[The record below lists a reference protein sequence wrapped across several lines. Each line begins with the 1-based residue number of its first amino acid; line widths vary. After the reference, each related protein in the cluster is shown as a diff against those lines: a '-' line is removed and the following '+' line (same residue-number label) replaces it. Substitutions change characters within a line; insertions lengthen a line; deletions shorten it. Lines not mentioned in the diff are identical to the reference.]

1 MVYSVFL
8 RDVAPWVVYREAQA
22 KRWSLTACPVDIWTE
37 LDSVNEC
44 VRAPVNNTV
53 DIDTGTSGLPSPR
66 INDSSNISI
75 SLLRDGADKRSKLLA
90 GRPLCRYLSN
100 YPIIRRADSRG
111 RPIWPYQRW
120 FSLCMLC
127 QAFPSCRRDYCNSL
141 LYSASDGLISTLKAA
156 ARLITSDASCIGFLS
171 GDESSTKHS
180 KLVIV

>member
-44 VRAPVNNTV
+44 VRAPVNNAV

-90 GRPLCRYLSN
+90 GRPLCTTQIIQLSGE
-100 YPIIRRADSRG
+100 PIHVVG
-111 RPIWPYQRW
+111 L
-120 FSLCMLC
+120 F
-127 QAFPSCRRDYCNSL
+127 
-141 LYSASDGLISTLKAA
+141 GLISGG
-156 ARLITSDASCIGFLS
+156 SVCVCSV
-171 GDESSTKHS
+171 KHS
-180 KLVIV
+180 ILAVETTGTHCYIVPLTASFQH